1 MNPNLSAEDPHIVIE
16 REAVLSFGANLGDRE
31 QAIHRAMLLIERMDG
46 IRVRAKSSLW
56 ESPAWKPDGG
66 EDSPDYLNSIV
77 IVGTTL
83 NPDELLEAVNA
94 LEDAFGRVRNERY
107 GDRTLDVDIV
117 TYEGVEIET
126 PRLTLPHP
134 LAHTRQF
141 VLQPW
146 IEVQPDAVLP
156 GHGSIRELADY
167 VDGDAWRLGE

>member
-1 MNPNLSAEDPHIVIE
+1 MRQEDLHIVVE

-31 QAIHRAMLLIERMDG
+31 QAIGRAMLLIERMDG
-46 IRVRAKSSLW
+46 IRVRVKSSLW

-66 EDSPDYLNSIV
+66 EGSPDYLNSIV

-83 NPDELLEAVNA
+83 SPDELLAAANA

-107 GDRTLDVDIV
+107 GDRTLDVDLI
-117 TYEGVEIET
+117 TYEGVVMDT
-126 PRLTLPHP
+126 PKLTLPHP

-146 IEVQPDAVLP
+146 LEVQPDAVLP

>member
-1 MNPNLSAEDPHIVIE
+1 MSVDDFHIVTE
-16 REAVLSFGANLGDRE
+16 REAVLSLGANLGDRE
-31 QAIHRAMLLIERMDG
+31 QTIHRAMLLMERLDG
-46 IRVRAKSSLW
+46 IRVRAKSGLW

-66 EDSPDYLNSIV
+66 ENSPDYLNSIV
-77 IVGTTL
+77 VVGTTL
-83 NPDELLEAVNA
+83 SPDELLDAAGA

-117 TYEGVEIET
+117 HYEGVTMNT

-134 LAHTRQF
+134 QAHTRQF

-146 IEVQPDAVLP
+146 IQVQPEAELP

-167 VDGDAWRLGE
+167 VDGDAWKLGE